1 MKISIIIPTYNSGAT
16 ILDTLES
23 IEKQTYKNLEVIIID
38 GLSKDNNSKI
48 DVVYISILA
57 KEIEK
62 ISELA
67 KTKFPSKKIYFF
79 DAESISY
86 ELPNEVKKEK
96 E

>member
-1 MKISIIIPTYNSGAT
+1 M
-16 ILDTLES
+16 
-23 IEKQTYKNLEVIIID
+23 VIIGSSLAENDNHIFEQI
-38 GLSKDNNSKI
+38 NNSKI